1 MTVTTA
7 EKNALTDYESV
18 RHRLPAGRPLET
30 PIYKRS
36 QSLADIASPFTVIF
50 LDAYGVIN
58 IGDDL
63 IPGVVEV
70 ISDLRSRDKQVMVIS
85 NSAGYPKST
94 MLQRLARQGLE
105 LSAEQVVTSREAVLE
120 RLKAEPSHK
129 WGLMIQKG
137 ADLEDFQSI
146 NFGVLDDDPLVYKTA
161 DAFLLIGSEDWSEHR
176 QNLLVEA
183 SIDRPRPVLVGNP
196 DLYAP
201 RNGFFSREPGYYGH
215 DLADKTGVQP
225 VFLGKPFPE
234 IFNLAFERIA
244 GSPSAQQIL
253 MVGDTLHTDI
263 LGGQAM
269 GLSTALVT
277 EHGGLRGM
285 NVDEAVSRAG
295 VVPDFIIPRI

>member
-1 MTVTTA
+1 MIVTA
-7 EKNALTDYESV
+7 VEKDVLAGYESV
-18 RHRLPAGRPLET
+18 RHRLPAGRSLET
-30 PIYKRS
+30 PTYKRR
-36 QSLADIASPFTVIF
+36 QSLAEIASPFAVIF

-63 IPGVVEV
+63 ILGVAEV
-70 ISDLRSRDKQVMVIS
+70 VSDLRSAGKQVMVIS
-85 NSAGYPKST
+85 NSAGYPKSK
-94 MLQRLARQGLE
+94 MLQRLARQGLD
-105 LSAEQVVTSREAVLE
+105 LSADQVVTSREAVLE
-120 RLKAEPSHK
+120 RLKFEPAHK
-129 WGLMIQKG
+129 WGLMIQDG
-137 ADLEDFQSI
+137 ADLEDFQSL
-146 NFGVLDDDPLVYKTA
+146 NFGLLGDDPLVYKTA

-215 DLADKTGVQP
+215 HLADKTGVQP

-234 IFNLAFERIA
+234 IFNIAFDRIT
-244 GSPSAQQIL
+244 GSPSAEQIL

-277 EHGGLRGM
+277 EYGGLQGM

-295 VVPDFIIPRI
+295 VMPDFVIPRI